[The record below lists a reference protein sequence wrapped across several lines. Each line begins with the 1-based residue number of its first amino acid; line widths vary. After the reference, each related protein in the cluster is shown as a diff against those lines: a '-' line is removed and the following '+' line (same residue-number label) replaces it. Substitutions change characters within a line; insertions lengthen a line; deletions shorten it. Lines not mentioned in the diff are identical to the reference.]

1 MAAVAY
7 VGIGSN
13 MGDRLAN
20 LRAARDRL
28 RATNGLEVL
37 RASAVYE
44 TAPWG
49 VEDEPA
55 FLNAVVEV
63 STVLTP
69 RGLLPVCLA
78 IEEAM
83 GRTRGGRWGPRL
95 IDLDVL
101 LYEHE
106 VVRGDEL
113 TIPHPY
119 LEERAFVLAP
129 LADLIPDRTLPS
141 GRTVAQALDSVGTA
155 TVRSYPE
162 IL

>member
-7 VGIGSN
+7 VSLGSN

-28 RATNGLEVL
+28 GSTNGLEVL

-49 VEDEPA
+49 VEDQPA

-63 STVLTP
+63 STVLVP
-69 RGLLPVCLA
+69 RGLLLACLG
-78 IEEAM
+78 IEDAM
-83 GRTRGGRWGPRL
+83 GRTRAGRWGPRL

-101 LYEHE
+101 LYGDEM
-106 VVRGDEL
+106 VCSDEL
-113 TIPHPY
+113 TIPHPL

-141 GRTVAQALDSVGTA
+141 GWTVAQALGSVGTA
-155 TVRSYPE
+155 TVRRYPE
-162 IL
+162 PL